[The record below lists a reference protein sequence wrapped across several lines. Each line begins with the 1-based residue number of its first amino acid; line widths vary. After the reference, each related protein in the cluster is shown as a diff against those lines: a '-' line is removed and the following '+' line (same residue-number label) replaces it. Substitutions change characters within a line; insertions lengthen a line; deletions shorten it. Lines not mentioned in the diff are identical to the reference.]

1 MVLLTLDFFVKTP
14 IQYPPTS
21 PELAD
26 ARGKRI
32 GILIVAYNA
41 ATTLG
46 KVFRRM
52 VVERLKRSN

>member
-1 MVLLTLDFFVKTP
+1 MDREPPVNTP
-14 IQYPPTS
+14 SKYPPTS

-41 ATTLG
+41 ATTLA
-46 KVFRRM
+46 
-52 VVERLKRSN
+52 